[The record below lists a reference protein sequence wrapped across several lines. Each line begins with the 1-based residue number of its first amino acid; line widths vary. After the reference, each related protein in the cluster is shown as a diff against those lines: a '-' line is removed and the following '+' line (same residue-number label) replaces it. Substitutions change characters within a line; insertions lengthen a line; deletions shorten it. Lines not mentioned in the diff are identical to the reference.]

1 MIEPGK
7 EGLQVDTSNGWVDAP
22 ALPGAFVVDIGELME
37 FATDGYLKATVHRV
51 SRRRPARPACR
62 YRSSST
68 PRSTPP
74 CPASTCR
81 PSSPVDARGVGQDP
95 GNRISGTFGDNLLK
109 ARLRAHPDVAAEH
122 HPDLVTPAAK
132 TGP

>member
-1 MIEPGK
+1 MLTLLMIEPGQ
-7 EGLQVDTSNGWVDAP
+7 EGLQVDTANGWVEAP
-22 ALPGAFVVDIGELME
+22 A
-37 FATDGYLKATVHRV
+37 R
-51 SRRRPARPACR
+51 
-62 YRSSST
+62 
-68 PRSTPP
+68 
-74 CPASTCR
+74 
-81 PSSPVDARGVGQDP
+81 DP

>member
-1 MIEPGK
+1 MPRI
-7 EGLQVDTSNGWVDAP
+7 D
-22 ALPGAFVVDIGELME
+22 LPPEL
-37 FATDGYLKATVHRV
+37 A
-51 SRRRPARPACR
+51 
-62 YRSSST
+62 
-68 PRSTPP
+68 
-74 CPASTCR
+74 
-81 PSSPVDARGVGQDP
+81 VDARGVSQDP